1 MSAKQRLEERL
12 MKIAMG
18 RANDS
23 SHWMHRK
30 EIEKIDSYNT
40 QPEVEFEP
48 KDAKTLDEVE
58 RFKLT
63 VDISGT
69 EVTTFERME

>member
-1 MSAKQRLEERL
+1 MSAKERLEERL
-12 MKIAMG
+12 IKIAMG

-30 EIEKIDSYNT
+30 ELEKINSYNSE
-40 QPEVEFEP
+40 PEVEFEP
-48 KDAKTLDEVE
+48 KDAKTLNEVE
-58 RFKLT
+58 RFKLI

-69 EVTTFERME
+69 EVTTFERLE